1 MSLNTARLSRLP
13 ARQVSQLGTLARFC
27 ICASCLG
34 LTSCDGRSL
43 SCRLFHLVI
52 LGARGWRRSRVV
64 VSSKTCL
71 QRLLVHLLVVGLE
84 GSTCCVLHSSLL
96 LGPAGRTTAASA
108 IRSVSSVVVFSCS
121 VVSTTA
127 QRFSADQRSSL
138 TLGTRCAS
146 TIPTSLVTR
155 PSRVRPLLPSHTT
168 SRHLRSGSSRHLS
181 HPQEHEA
188 TQGTIESR
196 LCIVTSDVMTEQSSV
211 WNHPFHKCAVNRR
224 FGLLLRATCEQH
236 FLIRDNCSI
245 TLVGSS
251 WCALDDCSFLS
262 LEVCPF
268 CSV

>member
-1 MSLNTARLSRLP
+1 M
-13 ARQVSQLGTLARFC
+13 
-27 ICASCLG
+27 
-34 LTSCDGRSL
+34 
-43 SCRLFHLVI
+43 
-52 LGARGWRRSRVV
+52 
-64 VSSKTCL
+64 
-71 QRLLVHLLVVGLE
+71 HLLVVGLE

-96 LGPAGRTTAASA
+96 LWPAGRTTA
-108 IRSVSSVVVFSCS
+108 RSVSSVVVFGCS

-127 QRFSADQRSSL
+127 QRFSSDQRSSL
-138 TLGTRCAS
+138 TLGTRWAS
-146 TIPTSLVTR
+146 TIPTSLLTR
-155 PSRVRPLLPSHTT
+155 PSRVRPLLPSHTA

-196 LCIVTSDVMTEQSSV
+196 LCIVTSDVMTEQCSV
-211 WNHPFHKCAVNRR
+211 RNHPFHKCAVNRL
-224 FGLLLRATCEQH
+224 FGLVLRATCEQH